1 MKIVSLEKS
10 TRKDKK
16 YKIIMSDGNEY
27 HFGLKNSIT
36 FVEGASEQKR
46 NAFLL
51 RHINNPKEK
60 DLIENLIPS
69 PALFSFYILWNTNDI
84 DKNIKILNKKNFS
97 I

>member
-84 DKNIKILNKKNFS
+84 DKNIKILNKKFR
-97 I
+97 